1 MVSWWV
7 RSPRRGTS
15 ALWPKIQNPKLPQ
28 PFGNSL
34 GCAGT
39 VGWSGAHQDP
49 ELISEWRYIRLTVLQ
64 GTLGHE
70 FLLPISSELPEHIL
84 WSINCEADKVIL
96 CNSTCWLWRSYSGIL
111 SRCPWGT
118 WPKSKRGLSRTWTSG
133 LSPSRWKRE
142 MEPFVSFRNWML
154 LHPVTGTIGSITS
167 FRLGWFQT

>member
-84 WSINCEADKVIL
+84 WSINCKADKVIL
-96 CNSTCWLWRSYSGIL
+96 CNSTAVLTLTIL
-111 SRCPWGT
+111 LRNIEPMSMGHLAKIKARIEQDMNVRIEPLEMETGDGT
-118 WPKSKRGLSRTWTSG
+118 FCFLSQ
-133 LSPSRWKRE
+133 LDAPSPSN
-142 MEPFVSFRNWML
+142 RNYWEY
-154 LHPVTGTIGSITS
+154 HI
-167 FRLGWFQT
+167 F